1 MTSHVTL
8 SATCSFLSFLNARCG
23 SPLSLLC
30 SGGAEHEDVV
40 GHESWDRVRAE
51 LLYEGQDRHELQQ
64 WLLEGPH
71 PFPLQER
78 SPPSH
83 RKHIQVIYFAG
94 PAGGNQ
100 ARVVF
105 IS

>member
-1 MTSHVTL
+1 MHVSQL
-8 SATCSFLSFLNARCG
+8 SEI
-23 SPLSLLC
+23 PLWILPLLC

-40 GHESWDRVRAE
+40 GDESRDRVRAE

-64 WLLEGPH
+64 WLLERPH
-71 PFPLQER
+71 PLPLQER

-83 RKHIQVIYFAG
+83 WKHIQVIHFVG
-94 PAGGNQ
+94 PTGGNQ

-105 IS
+105 ICNLSHH